1 MSAIVDAKE
10 DEVLYDR
17 RDAGIRRQ
25 ILEQYNLLRRPNV
38 VFTPQIAFNS
48 RDAVQRILDTTV
60 DNVRAFLV

>member
-38 VFTPQIAFNS
+38 VFTPHIAVNS
-48 RDAVQRILDTTV
+48 RDAVQRILDTSV